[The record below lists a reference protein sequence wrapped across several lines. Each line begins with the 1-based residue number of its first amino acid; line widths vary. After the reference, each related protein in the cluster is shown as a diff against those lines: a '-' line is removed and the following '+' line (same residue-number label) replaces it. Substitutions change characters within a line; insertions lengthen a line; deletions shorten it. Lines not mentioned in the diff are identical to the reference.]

1 MKPIIRNLLIL
12 IGCVALVAACSSTP
26 TETGY
31 AYKSQPVQAQ
41 KQGQA
46 DERTRLR
53 HHYRAWAGTPH
64 QMGGLSRRGIDCS
77 GFVYVT
83 YRDVY
88 GMRLPRSTDQLWDIG
103 QSVDLSEV
111 QTGDLLMFKTGFKQR
126 HVGIYVGDGEF
137 IHASSSNGVM
147 SSNVYSPYWTGAYR
161 GARRVAQP

>member
-1 MKPIIRNLLIL
+1 MELMKSINRKLLIL

-26 TETGY
+26 TDTGY
-31 AYKSQPVQAQ
+31 TYKPAQ
-41 KQGQA
+41 VRVE
-46 DERTRLR
+46 ERARL
-53 HHYRAWAGTPH
+53 HQHYRAWAGTPH

-103 QSVDLSEV
+103 EEVALRDV

-137 IHASSSNGVM
+137 IHASSSSGVM
-147 SSNVYSPYWTGAYR
+147 SSNVHSPYWSDAYR